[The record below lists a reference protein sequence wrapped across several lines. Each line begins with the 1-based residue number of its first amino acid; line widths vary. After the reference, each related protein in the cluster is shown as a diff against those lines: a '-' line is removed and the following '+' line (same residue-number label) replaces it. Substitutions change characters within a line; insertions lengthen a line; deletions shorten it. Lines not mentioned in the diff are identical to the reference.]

1 MANKHGDFIWY
12 ELLTDNTDLAQLFY
26 GNVLDWEFN
35 DSGQAEMD
43 YTIITAKASADI
55 GGMLQI
61 TPEMK
66 AGGAQPLWLGYIAAD
81 DVDACIERII
91 TAGGTEIMPATDIP
105 DVGRIAMLSDP
116 QGALFYIMR
125 GLSDE
130 ASLAFAADHPKDGHC
145 AWNELMSSNPA
156 GARSFYGNEFGW
168 IKDGEMDMGPMGT
181 YEFLRHDHMIGAI
194 MPSPDAMPRPM
205 WNYYFRVADIDIA
218 VEKVKAGG
226 GTILTGPAP
235 IPGDEYTIQGLDPQ
249 GAVFSL
255 VGQRKAGA

>member
-12 ELLTDNTDLAQLFY
+12 ELLTDNTDLAQSFY

-61 TPEMK
+61 TPEMR
-66 AGGAQPLWLGYIAAD
+66 AGGAQPIWLGYIAAD

-105 DVGRIAMLSDP
+105 DIGRLAMVSDP

-130 ASLAFAADHPKDGHC
+130 ASLAFAADHPRYGHC

-156 GARSFYGNEFGW
+156 GARSFYGKEFGW

-194 MPSPDAMPRPM
+194 MPSPEAMPRPM

-226 GTILTGPAP
+226 GTILTGPDP

-249 GAVFSL
+249 GVVFSL